1 MPKPKDIDA
10 YLARIPDD
18 HRAALQKLRRQILA
32 AAPRATECIAWSMPA
47 FRVDGHLVV
56 CFGNAKKHVSLYP
69 TSAALIEEYAE
80 ELAPFDTSRGTIRF
94 TPAKPLPAAL
104 VKKLVRARLAENREK
119 IAARGRPAK
128 K

>member
-1 MPKPKDIDA
+1 MPRPKDIDA

-69 TSAALIEEYAE
+69 MSAGLIESYAE
-80 ELAPFDTSRGTIRF
+80 ELAPFETSRGTIRF
-94 TPAKPLPAAL
+94 TPAKPLPATL
-104 VKKLVRARLAENREK
+104 VKRLVRARLAENREK
-119 IAARGRPAK
+119 AAARARS
-128 K
+128 